1 MVTPHVSEEKH
12 HHPNYVAIWAVLLAL
27 LLAGIVVGNV
37 QSPVLGAALVF
48 GVAGVKAY
56 IVAANYMHLKY
67 EPLFVKLIV
76 GSALACIV
84 LVLIGLIPDVV
95 YVYGD

>member
-1 MVTPHVSEEKH
+1 MVTPRVSEEKH

-37 QSPVLGAALVF
+37 QSPALGAALVF

-76 GSALACIV
+76 ASALACIV